1 MSVEFVD
8 TNLFVF
14 AHEGGAGSKH
24 RKAAELVTRLF
35 EGLGSGRFIAPD
47 MTTCCA
53 RAGFIGGIRSVGGT
67 RSLSTAPSNSAQTE
81 R

>member
-8 TNLFVF
+8 TNIFVY

-24 RKAAELVTRLF
+24 RKAVELVARLF
-35 EGLGSGRFIAPD
+35 EEQAGAIIGPG

-53 RAGFIGGIRSVGGT
+53 LVGFIGVTRSVGGT
-67 RSLSTAPSNSAQTE
+67 R
-81 R
+81 